1 MSSAMPTTRA
11 VASSVWRAQPARRA
25 PPAVRRALW
34 AAPLALS
41 VLFVLGVIIWAQRND
56 RDERE
61 ELRKT
66 MISDAL
72 SLEAQLR
79 AKLDEETLRVNA
91 LAAQLRNVSPAPN
104 ALDAQPEVVAGLRR
118 VWLSVTWLDA
128 ANRIVAHV
136 PQQLPAARP
145 GVSGPDDEP
154 GLSLHLTAPI
164 GPAGSSAGVLVAR
177 YAPAVLLR
185 RRVPW

>member
-34 AAPLALS
+34 AAPLLLS
-41 VLFVLGVIIWAQRND
+41 LLFVLGVIVWAQRNA

-61 ELRKT
+61 EARKT

-72 SLEAQLR
+72 SLEAQLHTR
-79 AKLDEETLRVNA
+79 LDEEAARLAA
-91 LAAQLRNVSPAPN
+91 LAVQLRSVRPDAV

-145 GVSGPDDEP
+145 GV
-154 GLSLHLTAPI
+154 
-164 GPAGSSAGVLVAR
+164 
-177 YAPAVLLR
+177 
-185 RRVPW
+185 

>member
-1 MSSAMPTTRA
+1 MSAAAPSP
-11 VASSVWRAQPARRA
+11 WRA
-25 PPAVRRALW
+25 PPAHRRALW
-34 AAPLALS
+34 AAPLLLS
-41 VLFVLGVIIWAQRND
+41 LLFVLGVIVWAQRNA

-61 ELRKT
+61 EARKT

-79 AKLDEETLRVNA
+79 TRLDEEAARLAA
-91 LAAQLRNVSPAPN
+91 LAAQLRSVRPDAA

-136 PQQLPAARP
+136 
-145 GVSGPDDEP
+145 
-154 GLSLHLTAPI
+154 
-164 GPAGSSAGVLVAR
+164 
-177 YAPAVLLR
+177 
-185 RRVPW
+185 